1 MQYEYR
7 ISGPALQ
14 DIEEAY
20 LWYEKEQPGLGES
33 FLAALDQAEK
43 VITANPETYRFW
55 FKKKVRGYVLRRF
68 PFLILY
74 VLKSD
79 YIDVLAVYHTSQH
92 PDKWKVR
99 ID

>member
-1 MQYEYR
+1 MQYKYR

-20 LWYEKEQPGLGES
+20 VWYEKEQPGLGES
-33 FLAALDQAEK
+33 FLAAIDQAEK
-43 VITANPETYRFW
+43 MITANPHTYRFW
-55 FKKKVRGYVLRRF
+55 YEKKVRGYVLRRF

-74 VLKSD
+74 VIKSGC
-79 YIDVLAVYHTSQH
+79 IDVLAVYHTRQH
-92 PDKWKVR
+92 PDKWKKR